1 VRVVKLPFY
10 VLAVGGGTL
19 VQSTVVPALGVWSVV
34 PDLPVVLVVLLALR
48 RGPEVGCVIGF
59 ALGLAQDVIAGGPLG
74 LQALS
79 KSVIGFVAGDLPRW
93 CLVSNP
99 VVPVVA
105 AVMATV
111 VDGVLRFAVLQLF
124 HYPAAFGDLLGR
136 VILPQAAYNGVLAM
150 VAVALPAVRVR
161 G

>member
-1 VRVVKLPFY
+1 VKFY

-19 VQSTVVPALGVWSVV
+19 VQSTIAPVLGSWTVV

-59 ALGLAQDVIAGGPLG
+59 ALGVAQDVIGGGVLG
-74 LQALS
+74 LHALS

-93 CLVSNP
+93 CLVTNP

-105 AVMATV
+105 AVLATV
-111 VDGVLRFAVLQLF
+111 ADATLRFAVLQLF
-124 HYPAAFGDLLGR
+124 QYPAAFGDLLGS
-136 VILPQAAYNGVLAM
+136 VILPQAAYNGVLAAI
-150 VAVALPAVRVR
+150 AVALPPVRTR
-161 G
+161 A